1 MADYKPS
8 SYFAFFDK
16 LEVVHKSVGIRKK
29 FMDFWNKNS
38 DAIKKQL
45 GLKTSDTDICFSATT
60 GNTAI
65 SKKNIEEEYDNFV
78 LGIYNEDTCK
88 WTVYSLIK
96 EKLRISLADKDR
108 LNINTG
114 NVDAFVQ
121 KSGNQPLK
129 YEE

>member
-45 GLKTSDTDICFSATT
+45 GLDTSDTDICFSATT

-65 SKKNIEEEYDNFV
+65 SKKNIEAYDYFV
-78 LGIYNEDTCK
+78 LGIYNEDKGK
-88 WTVYSLIK
+88 WTVYTLK
-96 EKLRISLADKDR
+96 EKILEEKLGNKDR

-114 NVDAFVQ
+114 NVDNFVL
-121 KSGNQPLK
+121 KNGNQPLK

>member
-38 DAIKKQL
+38 DTIKTKL
-45 GLKTSDTDICFSATT
+45 GLDTSDTDICFSATT

-65 SKKNIEEEYDNFV
+65 SKKNIDAYKHFV
-78 LGIYNEDTCK
+78 LGIFDEDTVK
-88 WTVYSLIK
+88 WTVYSLNK
-96 EKLRISLADKDR
+96 DKLRNSLADKDR
-108 LNINTG
+108 LNVNTG
-114 NVDAFVQ
+114 NVEDFV
-121 KSGNQPLK
+121 LK
-129 YEE
+129 KISL

>member
-1 MADYKPS
+1 MEDYKPS

-38 DAIKKQL
+38 DAIKTKL
-45 GLKTSDTDICFSATT
+45 RLNDIPDTDICFSATT

-65 SKKNIEEEYDNFV
+65 SKKNIEAYDGFV
-78 LGIYNEDTCK
+78 LGIYNEDTGK
-88 WTVYSLIK
+88 WTVYTLKIETLK
-96 EKLRISLADKDR
+96 EKLGNKDR

-114 NVDAFVQ
+114 NVEDFV
-121 KSGNQPLK
+121 LK
-129 YEE
+129 KISL

>member
-1 MADYKPS
+1 MEDYKPS

-16 LEVVHKSVGIRKK
+16 LEVVHKSNGIRKN

-45 GLKTSDTDICFSATT
+45 VLDTSDTDICFSATT

-65 SKKNIEEEYDNFV
+65 SKKNIDAYKHFV
-78 LGIYNEDTCK
+78 LGIHNEDTGK
-88 WTVYSLIK
+88 WTVYTLKKEILK
-96 EKLRISLADKDR
+96 EKLRNKDR

-114 NVDAFVQ
+114 NVEKFVFMN
-121 KSGNQPLK
+121 GNQPLK

>member
-16 LEVVHKSVGIRKK
+16 LEVVHKSIGIRKK

-38 DAIKKQL
+38 DAIKTKL
-45 GLKTSDTDICFSATT
+45 GLNNISDTVICFSATT

-78 LGIYNEDTCK
+78 LGIFDEDTGE
-88 WTVYSLIK
+88 WTVYSLDNV
-96 EKLRISLADKDR
+96 KLWNSLADKDR

-114 NVDAFVQ
+114 NVEDFV
-121 KSGNQPLK
+121 LK
-129 YEE
+129 KISL

>member
-16 LEVVHKSVGIRKK
+16 LEVVHKSIGIRKK

-38 DAIKKQL
+38 DAIKTKL
-45 GLKTSDTDICFSATT
+45 GLNDIPDTDICFSATT

-65 SKKNIEEEYDNFV
+65 SKKNIEAYDYFV
-78 LGIYNEDTCK
+78 LGINNEDTGK
-88 WTVYSLIK
+88 WTVYTLKKETLK
-96 EKLRISLADKDR
+96 EKLRNKDR

-114 NVDAFVQ
+114 NVIILF
-121 KSGNQPLK
+121 KSQEISL
-129 YEE
+129 